1 MTIKTILT
9 PCDFSPTSML
19 AIEKACQLAEQLR
32 AELHLV
38 HVEEGESESD
48 YQRVAL
54 DRLLAAVPPAY
65 ELQNKVHRHVLSGR
79 VQDSLLK
86 YVNECNADLIVMGS
100 RGRSPFLQLAM
111 GSVAQRIL
119 KNAPCPVMMVTQDNH
134 NHHSAPDEATNT
146 YLSLKTSDS
155 PALDLLAR
163 AISLRATDIHIDPLE
178 HEEYGVRL
186 RIDGSVISYCAMDQG
201 VAERLIQQ
209 YLTLA
214 GVDHAEPFRPR
225 EGRLQLPATM
235 QGVEARLT
243 ATPVAGGEAMALRL
257 FSKENVF
264 LPLEG
269 LGFSDTGLETVL
281 RMLRG
286 TEGLILVT
294 GPTGSGKTTT
304 VYSMLHTYG
313 KKDCNIVSIEDPV
326 EFDVPFVRQLNVDE
340 RHGVTMASGLRTLLR
355 MDPDILFLGEI
366 RDPES
371 ASIAMRAASSG
382 RFVFSSLHTR
392 DVAST
397 ITAFRDLGGTDHSL
411 AANLV
416 GVVNQRLVRK
426 LCLQCRKAVEPSEP
440 CKEAFASSGLSAPA
454 QVYGPVGCEA
464 CRGTGFKGR
473 IGVFECVSFD
483 DDLAQAITRNA
494 TEVELRDQIRSR
506 GIASLTTEALKKVGE
521 GLTSFDE
528 ANSVRWL

>member
-54 DRLLAAVPPAY
+54 DRLLAAVPPAS

-100 RGRSPFLQLAM
+100 RERSAVLPLAM

-119 KNAPCPVMMVTQDNH
+119 KNAPCPVMMVTQDKH
-134 NHHSAPDEATNT
+134 NHQAAPDEATNS

-155 PALDLLAR
+155 PALDLLAG
-163 AISLRATDIHIDPLE
+163 AISLRATDIHIDPME
-178 HEEYGVRL
+178 HEQFGVRL
-186 RIDGSVISYCAMDQG
+186 RIDGSVISYCTMD
-201 VAERLIQQ
+201 
-209 YLTLA
+209 
-214 GVDHAEPFRPR
+214 
-225 EGRLQLPATM
+225 
-235 QGVEARLT
+235 QGVEARMT

-269 LGFSDTGLETVL
+269 LGFSDTGLEAV
-281 RMLRG
+281 
-286 TEGLILVT
+286 
-294 GPTGSGKTTT
+294 
-304 VYSMLHTYG
+304 
-313 KKDCNIVSIEDPV
+313 
-326 EFDVPFVRQLNVDE
+326 
-340 RHGVTMASGLRTLLR
+340 LRTLLR
-355 MDPDILFLGEI
+355 KDPDILFLGEI

-382 RFVFSSLHTR
+382 RFDFSSLHTR

-411 AANLV
+411 V
-416 GVVNQRLVRK
+416 TKFDR
-426 LCLQCRKAVEPSEP
+426 EES
-440 CKEAFASSGLSAPA
+440 PA
-454 QVYGPVGCEA
+454 
-464 CRGTGFKGR
+464 
-473 IGVFECVSFD
+473 
-483 DDLAQAITRNA
+483 
-494 TEVELRDQIRSR
+494 
-506 GIASLTTEALKKVGE
+506 
-521 GLTSFDE
+521 
-528 ANSVRWL
+528 